1 MARYHRRF
9 SQGVNV
15 TVFDFA
21 TVAVSF
27 ILGLAVTY
35 LLESIVQ
42 AFRAR
47 RTCRLDWL
55 PFVWAAGV
63 LVHQFQFWW
72 ALYELNTMPS
82 MSVSIF
88 SLLLVLAGVLFLAGA
103 LVLPSGETEYP
114 NDLGEYFTTDGSWG
128 AGAVALYNFVAVL
141 ANVVLF
147 DVRVTNPVNLLN
159 LCLVVIAV
167 LVVAT
172 RARTWQVAL
181 TIAYVVVLVYVEII
195 ATPAVYDSSV
205 GSL

>member
-1 MARYHRRF
+1 M
-9 SQGVNV
+9 

-47 RTCRLDWL
+47 RNCRLDWL
-55 PFVWAAGV
+55 PFVWAGCV
-63 LVHQFQFWW
+63 LVQQFQFWW

-82 MSVSIF
+82 MSVGIF
-88 SLLLVLAGVLFLAGA
+88 TLMLALAGVLFLAGA
-103 LVLPSGETEYP
+103 LVLPSGEAEYP
-114 NDLGEYFTTDGSWG
+114 DDLSKYFTTDGSWG
-128 AGAVALYNFVAVL
+128 AGAVALYNFMAVA
-141 ANVVLF
+141 ANVIIFHAAVGH
-147 DVRVTNPVNLLN
+147 PGNLLN
-159 LCLVVIAV
+159 LSLVVIAV

-172 RARTWQVAL
+172 RVRIQQVAL
-181 TIAYVVVLVYVEII
+181 TVAYVVVLALEGIV
-195 ATPAVYDSSV
+195 ATPAVYENTV